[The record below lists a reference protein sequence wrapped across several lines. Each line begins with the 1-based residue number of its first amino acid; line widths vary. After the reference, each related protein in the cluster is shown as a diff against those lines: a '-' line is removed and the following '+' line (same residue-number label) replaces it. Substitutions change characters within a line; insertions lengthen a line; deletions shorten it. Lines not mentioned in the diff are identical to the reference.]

1 MKRTAVLFMA
11 VSSRSRTFLRVA
23 RTRRR
28 DNIRHTT
35 WRDLPVSRRCAC
47 AERETPPRE
56 FRIAITIIAARSMG
70 AEAGRKRRADEASGS
85 ARRIEVEDVKALFA
99 EQKGHLDYFFD
110 EVRARF
116 PFDPLSTSSSHRPPR
131 PV

>member
-1 MKRTAVLFMA
+1 
-11 VSSRSRTFLRVA
+11 
-23 RTRRR
+23 
-28 DNIRHTT
+28 
-35 WRDLPVSRRCAC
+35 
-47 AERETPPRE
+47 
-56 FRIAITIIAARSMG
+56 MG
-70 AEAGRKRRADEASGS
+70 AEAGRKRRADEASGR

>member
-1 MKRTAVLFMA
+1 MSEEYYTITVNTAPRRA
-11 VSSRSRTFLRVA
+11 RAARGRESSRRSVCRWLRLLRFRA
-23 RTRRR
+23 N
-28 DNIRHTT
+28 D
-35 WRDLPVSRRCAC
+35 
-47 AERETPPRE
+47 REKRGVEKSLLHNRPRGS
-56 FRIAITIIAARSMG
+56 TMG
-70 AEAGRKRRADEASGS
+70 AETGRKRRAEEASGS

-116 PFDPLSTSSSHRPPR
+116 PFDPLSTSSPTTN